1 MDRPTIKNKD
11 IDDIDFEENQNDMDK
26 KDVCE
31 DCGNYKTN
39 RKEKWCNSCK
49 YVNG

>member
-1 MDRPTIKNKD
+1 MTTHTYDSCS
-11 IDDIDFEENQNDMDK
+11 EEDEQLDEMDK
-26 KDVCE
+26 RDVCE